1 MGGIVANLERTP
13 GGVDEQRRTDE
24 CPAAPPDP
32 AAKLP
37 RAVYVIAIL
46 GGMAGLLYG
55 YDSGAISLALPF
67 ATKQFGL
74 STTQQGLVTSLILL
88 GALPSIIV
96 GTLVARRYDRRTLLI
111 VAGVIFIVG
120 SICCGLAPNAIVLM
134 VARFLLG
141 LAVGLANMFGLIY
154 LAELAPKRIRGLI
167 TALYQLSVNV
177 GILVA
182 YAVGDVLSH
191 AEAWEWMLA
200 LGAAPAVI
208 FFVGMMASPAS
219 PRWLLMR
226 GREPEARVILR
237 KLRATAEEAEAETD
251 EIRGSLRDQDAGLR
265 ELLGRY
271 RPALSVVLILAVF
284 QVFTGINAVVYYA
297 PAIFKGLATHA
308 SNTGII
314 ANYSVGGA
322 LVLSTAISL
331 PLIDRVGRRALLAWS
346 LGGQVVPLAL
356 LALFP
361 HAVAL
366 EVVCVF
372 VYTFA
377 FGIGLGPVFW
387 LFAPE
392 VLPLRARAI
401 GMGVITFSQ
410 YAMNFLF
417 ALTFPAIFAAIGN
430 SIFGVYAVLSVLGCL
445 FVLTKVPETAGRSL
459 EEIEEYWRA
468 RHTRMHAP

>member
-1 MGGIVANLERTP
+1 MANLERTA
-13 GGVDEQRRTDE
+13 GGVHEQRRTDE
-24 CPAAPPDP
+24 RSAAPPDP

-37 RAVYVIAIL
+37 RAVYVIAVL

-67 ATKQFGL
+67 VTKQFGL

-88 GALPSIIV
+88 GALPSIVV
-96 GTLVARRYDRRTLLI
+96 GTMVARRYDRRTLLI

-120 SICCGLAPNAIVLM
+120 SVCCGMAPNPIVLM

-191 AEAWEWMLA
+191 AGAWEWMLA

-208 FFVGMMASPAS
+208 FFVGMVASPAS

-237 KLRATAEEAEAETD
+237 RLRATVEEAEAETD
-251 EIRGSLRDQDAGLR
+251 EIRASLRDQDAGLR

-271 RPALSVVLILAVF
+271 RPALGVVLILAVF

-297 PAIFKGLATHA
+297 PSIFKGLAAHA

-314 ANYSVGGA
+314 ADYSVGGA

-361 HAVAL
+361 HAVA
-366 EVVCVF
+366 
-372 VYTFA
+372 
-377 FGIGLGPVFW
+377 
-387 LFAPE
+387 
-392 VLPLRARAI
+392 
-401 GMGVITFSQ
+401 
-410 YAMNFLF
+410 
-417 ALTFPAIFAAIGN
+417 
-430 SIFGVYAVLSVLGCL
+430 
-445 FVLTKVPETAGRSL
+445 
-459 EEIEEYWRA
+459 
-468 RHTRMHAP
+468 